1 MLRHETTLCGSR
13 MTDVPHPRWLIVP
26 DFLPLVGVSLR
37 ASGPGPGL
45 RLNKAAANDTP
56 LPLVSRRVKQ
66 LVPHFRLGRRA
77 RIQAI

>member
-1 MLRHETTLCGSR
+1 MMDGPR
-13 MTDVPHPRWLIVP
+13 PRWLIAP

-37 ASGPGPGL
+37 ASSPVPGL

-56 LPLVSRRVKQ
+56 RPHVFGLAVKQ

-77 RIQAI
+77 RTQVV